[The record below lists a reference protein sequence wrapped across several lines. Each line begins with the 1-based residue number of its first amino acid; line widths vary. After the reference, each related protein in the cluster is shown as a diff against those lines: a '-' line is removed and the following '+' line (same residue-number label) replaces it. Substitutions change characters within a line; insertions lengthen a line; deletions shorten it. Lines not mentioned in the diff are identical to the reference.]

1 VDPDMSW
8 HAIDSVDEA
17 IEETKSFLSPF
28 ALRRWLKLALIS
40 LFVGTG
46 GGSLFSLFNSAS
58 SLSSTPSE
66 FNSTGRNVTGAGD
79 PNMTVTGGMPTG
91 EVPPPSQGLD
101 AIGGPELGII
111 IAVFAVLVVLG
122 LLLSILSDVLRFAF
136 YEMLRTD
143 EIRLVASAKRRTGQ
157 ALRFFGFKLA
167 VQLLTLAPF
176 VLIIY
181 LAIQE
186 AIPVG
191 TGVLI
196 LGVLLAAVVLLTS
209 TVVNRITDE
218 FVVPTMVAT
227 DSGVLDGWRR
237 FWPVLRGNL
246 AEFGVYL
253 VVHFLLLLA
262 IGIGQSILSLLVF
275 GIVGVV
281 GAVAGLVVVFGV
293 FGGLSA
299 ATASTAG
306 VALLVVIGGL
316 TLLVALVLLLPVQI
330 VVLTTV
336 TTYEVSML
344 GAVDEDLRLRP
355 ATTGDESEPAV
366 AD

>member
-1 VDPDMSW
+1 MSW

-17 IEETKSFLSPF
+17 IEETKAFLSPF
-28 ALRRWLKLALIS
+28 ALRRWLKLAFIS

-46 GGSLFSLFNSAS
+46 GGSLLSLLNTGS

-66 FNSTGRNVTGAGD
+66 FNSTGTNATGAGD
-79 PNMTVTGGMPTG
+79 PNMTATGGLPTG
-91 EVPPPSQGLD
+91 ETPPPEQLLETAHAELALIV
-101 AIGGPELGII
+101 AI
-111 IAVFAVLVVLG
+111 AAVLVGIG
-122 LLLSILSDVLRFAF
+122 LLFALLSDLLRFVF
-136 YEMLRTD
+136 YDDLQAD
-143 EIRLVASAKRRTGQ
+143 EVRLVQPAKRRFGQ
-157 ALRFFGFKLA
+157 ALRLFGFKIV

-176 VLIIY
+176 VL
-181 LAIQE
+181 AIFFAFQGLVPIGPE
-186 AIPVG
+186 AIILVG
-191 TGVLI
+191 LPAVAI
-196 LGVLLAAVVLLTS
+196 LLVSEVVS
-209 TVVNRITDE
+209 RITSE
-218 FVVPTMVAT
+218 FVIPTMVVT

-281 GAVAGLVVVFGV
+281 GAVAGLVVVFGL

-306 VALLVVIGGL
+306 IALLVVIGGL
-316 TLLVALVLLLPVQI
+316 TLLVAWVLLLPVQI
-330 VVLTTV
+330 AVLTYV
-336 TTYEVSML
+336 TSYEVSML

-355 ATTGDESEPAV
+355 ATTGDNSEPTV